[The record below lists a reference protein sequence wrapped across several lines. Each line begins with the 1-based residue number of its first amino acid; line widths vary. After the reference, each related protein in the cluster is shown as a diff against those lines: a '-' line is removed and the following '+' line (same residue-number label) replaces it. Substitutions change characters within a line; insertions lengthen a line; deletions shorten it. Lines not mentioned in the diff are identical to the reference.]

1 MIVEV
6 HRLPPGGAVFL
17 AALVQGTTLAEAA
30 GEALSL
36 AADFDLSANLAGALK
51 AGAFTGLSTGADD
64 E

>member
-17 AALVQGTTLAEAA
+17 NALAQGATLAAAA

-36 AADFDLSANLAGALK
+36 AADFDLSANLAGALQ